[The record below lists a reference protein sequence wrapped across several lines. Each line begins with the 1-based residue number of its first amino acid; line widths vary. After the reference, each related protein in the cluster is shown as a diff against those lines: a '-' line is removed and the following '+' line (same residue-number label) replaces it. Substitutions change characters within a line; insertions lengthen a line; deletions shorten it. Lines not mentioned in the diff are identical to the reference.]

1 MIRLS
6 DAAHKECN
14 SRGCVPLEEFFL
26 GLRFQLWPLFQK
38 QMSDNVDSLKK
49 LVDSGGAGGVS
60 LAGMF
65 SGGAKG
71 NVRDEVVH
79 MVAARYATLF
89 SSVIALSGEEEE
101 VMLFSNLQRMRQEL
115 NRLIMTQASRIRDP
129 VQSAAFTSTL
139 CGSLLHL
146 ISSGER
152 LNTHP
157 KAQAELSFW
166 REREEQARRRVASTR
181 R

>member
-38 QMSDNVDSLKK
+38 QMSDNVDSLRK

-79 MVAARYATLF
+79 MVMV
-89 SSVIALSGEEEE
+89 SPP
-101 VMLFSNLQRMRQEL
+101 
-115 NRLIMTQASRIRDP
+115 RIRFS
-129 VQSAAFTSTL
+129 VLLT
-139 CGSLLHL
+139 SLL
-146 ISSGER
+146 
-152 LNTHP
+152 
-157 KAQAELSFW
+157 
-166 REREEQARRRVASTR
+166 
-181 R
+181 